1 MTNEI
6 YHIGGM
12 SCAACSA
19 SVQRVV
25 SRLNGVEL
33 CEVNLITEKMTVYY
47 DEKLVKPDDFY
58 RVVTKAGFTIE
69 AIIEEKE
76 NKTKNTNA
84 KEKTGIWQIVF
95 AAVCCGLL
103 LYVSMGQM
111 IFKNIPTLSFFDIKT
126 NPFGYALTQL
136 LLTIPVLFIGRKFFI
151 SGIPALFKGH
161 PDMDSLVAIGSG
173 ASLVYSIVMTY
184 LISNNP
190 HNAHNLYYESAAVVI
205 TLVMLGK
212 HFEANSRRKTADAIK
227 KLIEL
232 SPDTA
237 LLFKDG
243 KAIEVKCEQIKT
255 GDLLLVKPGAK
266 IPLDGIVID
275 GNSGVDE
282 SMLTGESM
290 PVEKN
295 IGSRVTGGSLNING
309 ALKIEVTKTGD
320 DTTLAKI
327 IKFVED
333 AQNRKAP
340 ISKVA
345 DKVAGIFVPTVMI
358 IAFLSAIIW
367 WIAGKD
373 ISFVLSIFTSVLV
386 IACPCALGL
395 ATPTAVMVGTGMGAS
410 KGILIRNGE
419 ALEITHKTQIAVFDK
434 TGTLTKGKP
443 VVTDIISKNK
453 NQVAL
458 YASLLEEKSEHP
470 LARAVCEY
478 TKGID
483 EKINIELTSFNS
495 VSGKGLIAETDS
507 GYLLAGNELLMKEN
521 GINVDTVKEDAQ
533 RLSKQGKSLIYVG
546 FKNEL
551 LGIIAIADEIKP
563 TSHKAISTLKKMGV
577 KTAVLSG
584 DTKECA
590 EYIGKQL
597 EADLIYSQVLPEQK
611 ANIIKD
617 LRKQFGQVMMIGDG
631 INDAPALCEA
641 DVGCAIGT
649 GSDIAIESADIIL
662 MKDDPV
668 DVARAIRLSKL
679 TLRDIKQNL
688 FWAFCYNA
696 ICIPIAAGALY
707 PAFGLLLSPMLGGF
721 AMSLS
726 SICVVGN
733 ALRLRSKKI

>member
-1 MTNEI
+1 LTNEI

-76 NKTKNTNA
+76 NKTKNANA

-184 LISNNP
+184 LISNDL

-255 GDLLLVKPGAK
+255 SWHLTKDSQSLKPYTS
-266 IPLDGIVID
+266 PLP
-275 GNSGVDE
+275 SF
-282 SMLTGESM
+282 M
-290 PVEKN
+290 
-295 IGSRVTGGSLNING
+295 
-309 ALKIEVTKTGD
+309 
-320 DTTLAKI
+320 
-327 IKFVED
+327 ED
-333 AQNRKAP
+333 AGQ
-340 ISKVA
+340 
-345 DKVAGIFVPTVMI
+345 
-358 IAFLSAIIW
+358 
-367 WIAGKD
+367 
-373 ISFVLSIFTSVLV
+373 
-386 IACPCALGL
+386 
-395 ATPTAVMVGTGMGAS
+395 
-410 KGILIRNGE
+410 
-419 ALEITHKTQIAVFDK
+419 
-434 TGTLTKGKP
+434 
-443 VVTDIISKNK
+443 
-453 NQVAL
+453 
-458 YASLLEEKSEHP
+458 
-470 LARAVCEY
+470 
-478 TKGID
+478 
-483 EKINIELTSFNS
+483 
-495 VSGKGLIAETDS
+495 
-507 GYLLAGNELLMKEN
+507 
-521 GINVDTVKEDAQ
+521 
-533 RLSKQGKSLIYVG
+533 
-546 FKNEL
+546 
-551 LGIIAIADEIKP
+551 
-563 TSHKAISTLKKMGV
+563 
-577 KTAVLSG
+577 KTAVG
-584 DTKECA
+584 RYKRERRQQTK
-590 EYIGKQL
+590 
-597 EADLIYSQVLPEQK
+597 
-611 ANIIKD
+611 
-617 LRKQFGQVMMIGDG
+617 
-631 INDAPALCEA
+631 
-641 DVGCAIGT
+641 
-649 GSDIAIESADIIL
+649 
-662 MKDDPV
+662 
-668 DVARAIRLSKL
+668 
-679 TLRDIKQNL
+679 NL
-688 FWAFCYNA
+688 
-696 ICIPIAAGALY
+696 
-707 PAFGLLLSPMLGGF
+707 
-721 AMSLS
+721 
-726 SICVVGN
+726 
-733 ALRLRSKKI
+733 